1 MDAYADFIETAK
13 ALKLERFVFQDFS
26 LQYNFDIDWEAVV
39 ASETGIGGGGSADDD
54 DSADDE
60 RQITKHK
67 TAGQMGRTLN

>member
-1 MDAYADFIETAK
+1 MVGLLF
-13 ALKLERFVFQDFS
+13 RP
-26 LQYNFDIDWEAVV
+26 FDDTSAIYSGDMIDDDNKDD
-39 ASETGIGGGGSADDD
+39 DDD